1 MCKDKPF
8 TSQFLPSPHPPHL
21 FPQYENP
28 FHGNIF
34 VSSHY
39 LQKIF
44 LLRNTFL
51 FCRNGRAPKTRFLL
65 WKCQSWGFLVV
76 FFHVFFHFFCYC
88 CFVCF
93 FKILFF
99 LTLQASAAFQSLVP
113 AQIDS
118 NPVFISSD
126 QTQPPESPLLVPLTD
141 AENMQ
146 NIEQV
151 WEELLSLPELQV
163 KI

>member
-1 MCKDKPF
+1 LENSK
-8 TSQFLPSPHPPHL
+8 L
-21 FPQYENP
+21 F
-28 FHGNIF
+28 FGVGF
-34 VSSHY
+34 
-39 LQKIF
+39 F
-44 LLRNTFL
+44 
-51 FCRNGRAPKTRFLL
+51 NGVEG
-65 WKCQSWGFLVV
+65 WGWGGCCF
-76 FFHVFFHFFCYC
+76 

-93 FKILFF
+93 FKIFIF
-99 LTLQASAAFQSLVP
+99 LTLQASSAAFQSLVP

-126 QTQPPESPLLVPLTD
+126 QTQPLESPVLVPLTD

-163 KI
+163 KV